1 MSEHRRNRRFRKTA
15 AVALAVVAVGVPSI
29 AMACMDGPDD
39 SRAAS
44 YGRWKSA
51 SHAHSSADW
60 HQWAD
65 AKAAA
70 EAKAEAAAKAAAK
83 AAAAKA
89 KAAAKTTTKPKTT
102 TKASPAPTASAS
114 ATVKAAASAPAS
126 SASSAPSSAGGMGR
140 VVALVNSARS
150 KAGCSALTINAKLT
164 RAAQSHSDD
173 MSDSRTM
180 SHTGSDGSSP
190 GDRITRAGY
199 DWRTYGEN
207 VAYGYPT
214 AESVMAGWMSSP
226 GHKANILNCAFKE
239 IGVGM
244 AKDGYYWTQDFGT
257 AR

>member
-1 MSEHRRNRRFRKTA
+1 
-15 AVALAVVAVGVPSI
+15 
-29 AMACMDGPDD
+29 MACMDGPDD

-51 SHAHSSADW
+51 SHAHASADW
-60 HQWAD
+60 HQWAE

-70 EAKAEAAAKAAAK
+70 EAKAKAAAK

-89 KAAAKTTTKPKTT
+89 KAAARTTTATT
-102 TKASPAPTASAS
+102 ASPAPTATAS
-114 ATVKAAASAPAS
+114 ATVKAATSAPAS
-126 SASSAPSSAGGMGR
+126 AASSTASSAGGMGR

-164 RAAQSHSDD
+164 KAAQSHSDD

-226 GHKANILNCAFKE
+226 GHKANILNCEFKE
-239 IGVGM
+239 IGVGL
-244 AKDGYYWTQDFGT
+244 ARDGYYWTQDFG
-257 AR
+257 AAG

>member
-1 MSEHRRNRRFRKTA
+1 
-15 AVALAVVAVGVPSI
+15 
-29 AMACMDGPDD
+29 MACMDGPDD

-51 SHAHSSADW
+51 SHAHPSADW
-60 HQWAD
+60 HQWAE

-70 EAKAEAAAKAAAK
+70 EAKAKAAAK

-89 KAAAKTTTKPKTT
+89 KAAAKTTTK
-102 TKASPAPTASAS
+102 ASPAPTATAS

-126 SASSAPSSAGGMGR
+126 AASSAPSSSGATAR
-140 VVALVNSARS
+140 VVALVNSARG
-150 KAGCSALTINAKLT
+150 KAGCSALTVNAKLT
-164 RAAQSHSDD
+164 KAAQSHSDD
-173 MSDSRTM
+173 MSDNESM

-214 AESVMAGWMSSP
+214 PESVMAGWMSSP

-239 IGVGM
+239 IGVGL
-244 AKDGYYWTQDFGT
+244 AQDGYYWTQDFGT
-257 AR
+257 AG

>member
-44 YGRWKSA
+44 YGRWKGA
-51 SHAHSSADW
+51 SHAHASADW
-60 HQWAD
+60 HQWAE
-65 AKAAA
+65 AEAAA
-70 EAKAEAAAKAAAK
+70 EAKAKAAAK
-83 AAAAKA
+83 AAAKTAAKA
-89 KAAAKTTTKPKTT
+89 KA
-102 TKASPAPTASAS
+102 SPTPTATAS

-126 SASSAPSSAGGMGR
+126 SAASSAASGVTAR
-140 VVALVNSARS
+140 VVALVNSARG
-150 KAGCSALTINAKLT
+150 KAGCSALTVNAKLT
-164 RAAQSHSDD
+164 KAAQSHSDD
-173 MSDSRTM
+173 MSGSQAM

-190 GDRITRAGY
+190 GDRITSAGY

-239 IGVGM
+239 IGVGL
-244 AKDGYYWTQDFGT
+244 AKDGYYWTQDFG
-257 AR
+257 AAG